1 LRFLFLLLVL
11 ASPATAQVLDGAV
24 DEHPVA
30 DDDAH
35 DGGLITVRAQAWAD
49 GLWIGLEFDE
59 PVDADSGSGL
69 VLHLDADGNRSTG
82 DDHGCELVF
91 DLKARH
97 GSLHPDR
104 DLPGSGRLFQK
115 LGIEI
120 APAFRSEFVE
130 VFIPR
135 LIRGGASLFT
145 GPTMGFFVVSA
156 RDRAPEEGFIDLD
169 WSTEFVA
176 VEPIEIE
183 RTGMLRIAAWNVE
196 QDGLFDPEL
205 RETQDRILRA
215 LDADVLV
222 VMESFREDAEA
233 VLARAEDLRIYE
245 HAVKA
250 DPGNVVLSRFPIVES
265 WPLLSLPK
273 ERYGYRGSAVLID
286 TPNGE
291 FMVLPQH
298 WRCCAK
304 GEKSRLFEA
313 DAVIG
318 FLRDAFTEGGNFTLE
333 SEPPF
338 AIIGDLNLVISRRP
352 LDVVL
357 SGIVVDKD
365 SYGPDFPPGPG
376 RTPLQAVPLRHSH
389 APFTY
394 TWHTG
399 DTKYYS
405 ARLDWALVPTSVM
418 VERAFVLDTGTMFGA
433 TLKKLGMRRR
443 DSRNASDHMP
453 IVLDVSWD

>member
-1 LRFLFLLLVL
+1 LKFLIALLLL
-11 ASPATAQVLDGAV
+11 ASPASAQVLDGMV
-24 DEHPVA
+24 EEHPIV
-30 DDDAH
+30 DDDAA
-35 DGGLITVRAQAWAD
+35 DGGLLTLRAQAWAD
-49 GLWIGLEFDE
+49 GLWIGMEFGE
-59 PVDADSGSGL
+59 PVEADSGSGL
-69 VLHLDADGNRSTG
+69 VLHVDADGDRSTG
-82 DDHGCELVF
+82 DEHGCELVF

-97 GSLHPDR
+97 GALHPDR
-104 DLPGSGRLFQK
+104 DLPGSGRLFQR

-120 APAFRSEFVE
+120 APPYASEFVE

-135 LIRGGASLFT
+135 MIRGGESLFT
-145 GPTMGFFVVSA
+145 GPDVGFFVVSA
-156 RDRAPEEGFIDLD
+156 RDRAPEDGFIDLD
-169 WSTEFVA
+169 WATDFVA
-176 VEPIEIE
+176 VEAIQLE
-183 RTGMLRIAAWNVE
+183 RTGMLRVAAWNVE
-196 QDGLFDPEL
+196 RDGLFVPE
-205 RETQDRILRA
+205 RQDAQERILRA

-222 VMESFREDAEA
+222 ICESFREDADA
-233 VLARAEDLRIYE
+233 VLQRLSPLGLFE

-250 DPGNVVLSRFPIVES
+250 DPGNVVLSRFPVLDS
-265 WPLLSLPK
+265 WPLLSLPDDH
-273 ERYGYRGSAVLID
+273 RGYRGSAVLID
-286 TPNGE
+286 APDGE

-338 AIIGDLNLVISRRP
+338 MVIGDLNLVTSRRP
-352 LDVVL
+352 LDVVMT
-357 SGIVVDKD
+357 GVVVDKD

-376 RTPLQAVPLRHSH
+376 RTPLRVVPLRHSH

-405 ARLDWALVPTSVM
+405 ARLDWALVPSSVQ
-418 VERAFVLDTGTMFGA
+418 VERAFVLDTGTMFGS
-433 TLKKLGMRRR
+433 TLQEFGMRRR
-443 DSRNASDHMP
+443 DSRKASDHMP
-453 IVLDVSWD
+453 IVVDVSWE